1 MFFNTQKV
9 TIYRNNVGRRRKICI
24 RPWKVNNM
32 YMSFSSNFILF
43 ILVFLKNHAF
53 QPYANPISSY
63 YSILLPHPPPHY
75 FQTPLYKILPML
87 RTPPKGIPYSTP
99 RRKLEGTKLMGVF
112 EDNNDTTE
120 KVK

>member
-1 MFFNTQKV
+1 M
-9 TIYRNNVGRRRKICI
+9 KICI
-24 RPWKVNNM
+24 HPWKVNNM

-43 ILVFLKNHAF
+43 ILVFLKNRAI

-63 YSILLPHPPPHY
+63 YSKYYSILLPHPPPFH
-75 FQTPLYKILPML
+75 TPLYKILPML
-87 RTPPKGIPYSTP
+87 RTPPKGIPCSTP

-112 EDNNDTTE
+112 KNNNDTTE

>member
-1 MFFNTQKV
+1 M
-9 TIYRNNVGRRRKICI
+9 KICI
-24 RPWKVNNM
+24 HPWKVNNM

-43 ILVFLKNHAF
+43 ILVFLKNRAI
-53 QPYANPISSY
+53 QPYANQS
-63 YSILLPHPPPHY
+63 PHTIPDIIPYFFHTPPP

-87 RTPPKGIPYSTP
+87 STPPKGIPCSTP

-112 EDNNDTTE
+112 KNNNDTTE